1 MQFCWL
7 FDTLRF
13 QSSSSSCCTALFF
26 LNSPLRKVNVI
37 VLLFKINSLR
47 QINCLVKYINQ
58 RITLE
63 RARIKI
69 KR

>member
-13 QSSSSSCCTALFF
+13 QSSSSSCCAALFF

-47 QINCLVKYINQ
+47 QINCLMKYINQ